1 MCCKFL
7 TLLALAAS
15 ALFFTGCGDR
25 RAEMGAAETNVL
37 GIVKYQSDN
46 YSPSGPSTFA
56 VSTAELYNRG
66 NFSGNKLTFLWGLVT
81 IKDY

>member
-15 ALFFTGCGDR
+15 ALLFTGCGDR
-25 RAEMGAAETNVL
+25 RAEMGGTETNVL
-37 GIVKYQSDN
+37 GIVKYQSDD
-46 YSPSGPSTFA
+46 YSSNGPNTFA
-56 VSTAELYNRG
+56 ISTAELYNRE